1 MSSQNTQTSNYSGLR
16 LHAWIHIYAVAA
28 ITGALMGI
36 AAIGLH
42 WLLTN
47 VIELSN
53 IIADIPD
60 DLTGRCMVIFLLP
73 LLGFFLSFWERRKR
87 NNFNKSL
94 APLILKLDRRST
106 AIPFYETW
114 AHLLSSALSVG
125 FGGSAGLEA
134 PSVLTGAAIG
144 SNVAS
149 LFRVKRISRTT
160 LLGCGA
166 AAGISAVFDSPIAG
180 VLFVAEALLPE
191 VTVPALM
198 PPVIASA
205 VASTVANAV
214 HRWLGDSHGVLLWN
228 FINGWNIN
236 EIGPIILLSFFC
248 ALVGAYIIKSTAF
261 AAGLIHRIDGQWKR
275 LFIGGLL
282 ACVVLFAFPFLRSQ
296 GYAQIMQLLI
306 GDNTV
311 YSGDSGVF
319 MVLPKGTYV
328 SVLIVLVAI
337 LVKPVVSAV
346 SIECGD
352 GGIFAPTM
360 FIGAFTGFA
369 FGRLLSLLGVPGV
382 SEINFV
388 AYGICG
394 VFTTVMRAP
403 IAGIFLV
410 AETTGAFIL
419 LAPLMIVSALSLAMG
434 HLFEPHSIYKKAL
447 IAKGLISDNQLEAVL
462 KRFTAD
468 RCMFKTSSVFMP
480 NTPIAEAFEK
490 ITSSQTK
497 EQVFPVLGSD
507 GGLAGVVPI
516 DKLFSIALSH
526 YNKDMEIS
534 EIMERPQYI
543 VHEDDTLD
551 GVLSAMIANNTQFLP
566 IVDERGVYLA
576 FISKDTIFD
585 KYREET
591 EASEQ

>member
-1 MSSQNTQTSNYSGLR
+1 MSLQTAQASKKVGLN
-16 LHAWIHIYAVAA
+16 LPWIHIFIVAA
-28 ITGALMGI
+28 ITGALMGV
-36 AAIGLH
+36 AAHLLH
-42 WLLTN
+42 LLLSAITSFAN
-47 VIELSN
+47 VL
-53 IIADIPD
+53 ADWPSG
-60 DLTGRCMVIFLLP
+60 LTGRCIVIFLLP
-73 LLGFFLSFWERRKR
+73 LLGFMLSFMERHGRAD
-87 NNFNKSL
+87 FNKSL
-94 APLILKLDRRST
+94 APLILQLDRKNTS
-106 AIPFYETW
+106 IPFYETW

-144 SNVAS
+144 SNIAK

-180 VLFVAEALLPE
+180 VLFVAEALMPE
-191 VTVPALM
+191 FTVAGLM

-205 VASTVANAV
+205 VANAV
-214 HRWLGDSHGVLLWN
+214 HRSLGGNHGPLLTN
-228 FINGWNIN
+228 SIAGWNIN
-236 EIGPIILLSFFC
+236 ELLPLILLSFFC

-261 AAGLIHRIDGQWKR
+261 ATGVLHRMKR
-275 LFIGGLL
+275 PWVRLMIGGLL
-282 ACVVLFAFPFLRSQ
+282 ACAILFAFPFLRSQ
-296 GYAQIMQLLI
+296 GYTQIRQLLI
-306 GDNTV
+306 GDDTV
-311 YSGDSGVF
+311 YSGGSGLF
-319 MVLPKGTYV
+319 LFIPKGV
-328 SVLIVLVAI
+328 VVPILIVIVAI
-337 LVKPVVSAV
+337 IIKPIVSAF

-369 FGRLLSLLGVPGV
+369 FARLLKLMGVPGI

-403 IAGIFLV
+403 LAGIFLV
-410 AETTGAFIL
+410 AETTGAFLL
-419 LAPLMIVSALSLAMG
+419 LAPLMVVSALSLAIG
-434 HLFEPHSIYKKAL
+434 HLFEPHSIYKKSL
-447 IAKGLISDNQLEAVL
+447 IAKGLISDNQMEAAL

-468 RCMFKTSSVFMP
+468 RCMFKTSSVFKP
-480 NTPIAEAFEK
+480 TTPIAEAFDE

-497 EQVFPVLGSD
+497 EQIFPVIGSD
-507 GGLAGVVPI
+507 GTLAGVVAM
-516 DKLFSIALSH
+516 DRLFSVALSH

-534 EIMERPQYI
+534 EIMSRPQYI

-566 IVDERGVYLA
+566 VVDERGVYLA

-591 EASEQ
+591 EAHE

>member
-1 MSSQNTQTSNYSGLR
+1 MG
-16 LHAWIHIYAVAA
+16 VAA
-28 ITGALMGI
+28 VL
-36 AAIGLH
+36 LH
-42 WLLTN
+42 RLL
-47 VIELSN
+47 EF
-53 IIADIPD
+53 IIDYANFFADLPSSMI
-60 DLTGRCMVIFLLP
+60 GRCIVIFLLP
-73 LLGFFLSFWERRKR
+73 LLGFLLSFIERRSR
-87 NNFNKSL
+87 SDFNKSL
-94 APLILKLDRRST
+94 APLILKLDRRNT

-114 AHLLSSALSVG
+114 AHLVSSALSVG

-144 SNVAS
+144 SNVAK

-191 VTVPALM
+191 VTAPALM

-205 VASTVANAV
+205 VANAV
-214 HRWLGDSHGVLLWN
+214 HRGLGGNHGSLLVN
-228 FINGWNIN
+228 SIVGWNPN
-236 EIGPIILLSFFC
+236 ELLPLLLLSLFC

-261 AAGLIHRIDGQWKR
+261 ATGLLHRIKHPWVR
-275 LFIGGLL
+275 LMIGGLV
-282 ACVVLFAFPFLRSQ
+282 ACSVLFAFPFLRSQ
-296 GYAQIMQLLI
+296 GYTQIIQLLI
-306 GDNTV
+306 GDGTV
-311 YSGDSGVF
+311 YRCASGLF
-319 MVLPKGTYV
+319 LFLPKGAYV
-328 SVLIVLVAI
+328 PILILFVAI
-337 LVKPVVSAV
+337 VVKPIVSAI

-360 FIGAFTGFA
+360 FIGAFTGFVFA
-369 FGRLLSLLGVPGV
+369 RMLTLLGVPGI

-403 IAGIFLV
+403 LSGIFLV

-419 LAPLMIVSALSLAMG
+419 LAPLMIVSAFSLAIG
-434 HLFEPHSIYKKAL
+434 HIFEPHSIYKKSL
-447 IAKGLISDNQLEAVL
+447 IAKGLISDNQVEAAL

-468 RCMFKTSSVFMP
+468 RCMFKTSSVFTP
-480 NTPIAEAFEK
+480 NTPIAEAFEE

-497 EQVFPVLGSD
+497 EQIFPVIAPD
-507 GGLAGVVPI
+507 GRLAGVIPI

-526 YNKDMEIS
+526 YNNDMEIS

-551 GVLSAMIANNTQFLP
+551 AVLSAMIANNTQFLP
-566 IVDERGVYLA
+566 VVDERQVYLA

-585 KYREET
+585 KYREE
-591 EASEQ
+591 SEENEQ

>member
-1 MSSQNTQTSNYSGLR
+1 MSSQRTQTSKVSGPH

-28 ITGALMGI
+28 ITGLLMGV
-36 AAIGLH
+36 AAVLLH
-42 WLLTN
+42 RLL
-47 VIELSN
+47 EL
-53 IIADIPD
+53 IIDYANCFADLPSSM
-60 DLTGRCMVIFLLP
+60 TGRCIVIFLLP
-73 LLGFFLSFWERRKR
+73 LLGFFMSFMERVKRKD
-87 NNFNKSL
+87 FNKSL
-94 APLILKLDRRST
+94 APLILKLDRRN
-106 AIPFYETW
+106 ADIPLFETW

-144 SNVAS
+144 SNVAR
-149 LFRVKRISRTT
+149 LFRVRRISRMT

-166 AAGISAVFDSPIAG
+166 AAGISAVFDSPIAA

-205 VASTVANAV
+205 VANAV
-214 HRWLGDSHGVLLWN
+214 HRGLGGNHGSLLVN
-228 FINGWNIN
+228 NIIGWSPK
-236 EIGPIILLSFFC
+236 ELLPLLLLSVFC
-248 ALVGAYIIKSTAF
+248 AIVGAYIIKSTAF
-261 AAGLIHRIDGQWKR
+261 ATGVIHRIKHPFAR
-275 LFIGGLL
+275 LVIGGLL
-282 ACVVLFAFPFLRSQ
+282 ACAILFAFPFLRSQ
-296 GYAQIMQLLI
+296 GYTQIIQLLI
-306 GDNTV
+306 GDGTV
-311 YSGDSGVF
+311 HREASGLFLLIPRGA
-319 MVLPKGTYV
+319 YV
-328 SVLIVLVAI
+328 SVLIVFVAI
-337 LVKPVVSAV
+337 IIKPIISAI

-369 FGRLLSLLGVPGV
+369 FARVLIQLGVPGI

-403 IAGIFLV
+403 LAGIFLV

-419 LAPLMIVSALSLAMG
+419 LAPLMIVSAFSLAIG
-434 HLFEPHSIYKKAL
+434 HIFEPHSIYKKSL
-447 IAKGLISDNQLEAVL
+447 IAKGLISDNQLEAAL

-468 RCMFKTSSVFMP
+468 KCMFKTSSVFAP
-480 NTPIAEAFEK
+480 NTSITVAFEE

-497 EQVFPVLGSD
+497 EQIFPVIGLD
-507 GGLAGVVPI
+507 GRLAGVVPI

-534 EIMERPQYI
+534 EIMERPPYI
-543 VHEDDTLD
+543 VHEDDPLD
-551 GVLSAMIANNTQFLP
+551 DVLSAMIANNTQFLP

-585 KYREET
+585 KYRED
-591 EASEQ
+591 SEENEQ

>member
-1 MSSQNTQTSNYSGLR
+1 MSSQSTQTSKVSGPH

-28 ITGALMGI
+28 ITGLLMGV
-36 AAIGLH
+36 AAVLLH
-42 WLLTN
+42 WLL
-47 VIELSN
+47 EY
-53 IIADIPD
+53 IIDYANFFADLPSSM
-60 DLTGRCMVIFLLP
+60 TGRCIVIFLLP
-73 LLGFFLSFWERRKR
+73 LFGFFLSFIERRSR
-87 NNFNKSL
+87 SDFNKSL
-94 APLILKLDRRST
+94 APLILKLDRRNT

-114 AHLLSSALSVG
+114 AHLVSSAMSVG

-144 SNVAS
+144 SNVAK

-205 VASTVANAV
+205 VANAV
-214 HRWLGDSHGVLLWN
+214 HRGLGGNHGNLLVN
-228 FINGWNIN
+228 SIVGWNPN
-236 EIGPIILLSFFC
+236 ELLPLLLLSLFC

-261 AAGLIHRIDGQWKR
+261 ATGVLHRIKR
-275 LFIGGLL
+275 PWTRLMIGGFI
-282 ACVVLFAFPFLRSQ
+282 ACSILFAFPFLRSQ
-296 GYAQIMQLLI
+296 GYTQIIQLLM
-306 GDNTV
+306 GDGSV
-311 YSGDSGVF
+311 YRGASGLF
-319 MVLPKGTYV
+319 LLLPKGVYV
-328 SVLIVLVAI
+328 PMLILFVAI
-337 LVKPVVSAV
+337 VVKPIVSAI

-369 FGRLLSLLGVPGV
+369 FARMLTLLGVTGI

-403 IAGIFLV
+403 LSGIFLV

-419 LAPLMIVSALSLAMG
+419 LAPLMIVSAFSLAIG
-434 HLFEPHSIYKKAL
+434 HIFEPHSIYKKSL
-447 IAKGLISDNQLEAVL
+447 IAKGLISDNQVEAAL

-468 RCMFKTSSVFMP
+468 RCMFKTSSVFAP
-480 NTPIAEAFEK
+480 NTSITVAFEE

-497 EQVFPVLGSD
+497 EQIFPVIGLD
-507 GGLAGVVPI
+507 GRLAGVVPI

-526 YNKDMEIS
+526 YNNDMEIS

-551 GVLSAMIANNTQFLP
+551 AVLSAMIANNTQFLP
-566 IVDERGVYLA
+566 VVDERGVYLA

-585 KYREET
+585 KYREESR
-591 EASEQ
+591 EDEQ